1 METGALL
8 GFSSRWLWSA
18 TLSAAISETRVPAAA
33 KERRT
38 PLSGACTLNIPNEGY
53 DDDEG

>member
-1 METGALL
+1 MPTLL
-8 GFSSRWLWSA
+8 
-18 TLSAAISETRVPAAA
+18 AAISETRVPAAA

-38 PLSGACTLNIPNEGY
+38 PLSGAGTLNIPNEGH